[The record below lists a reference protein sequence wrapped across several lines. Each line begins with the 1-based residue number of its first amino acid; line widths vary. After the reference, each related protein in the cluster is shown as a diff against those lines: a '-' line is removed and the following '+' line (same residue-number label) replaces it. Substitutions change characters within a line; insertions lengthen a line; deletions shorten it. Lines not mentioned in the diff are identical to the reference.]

1 MKMQT
6 AQKTEQTA
14 TRALSTRQDV
24 IGHIQDTLAQLP
36 PAQQRAA
43 HFVMNALSQVPFM
56 TTTALAEAAQTSQ
69 ATVTRLVLSLGF
81 RSYLEFSET
90 VSRVVLSEL
99 GEAAP
104 PDRFEQSRSHPDP
117 TSLLH
122 QEAQHILQLAA
133 LVEGQTFQRVVQKLV
148 GAREVIVVGM
158 GASACIASHTALY
171 LSRLRPGVRSVT
183 TLDIGRAIETLNA
196 GPDVWALVFTVP
208 RIAVDLE
215 RYLTLL
221 RRCQVPV
228 VLVAEQAA
236 NPLIPY
242 ASELLVVP
250 VSRSPTTSVPAAM
263 LVLGTL
269 LVDALAQAQPEST
282 AAHLAAFEQLLVQE
296 LPQVLPETMP
306 LPQLAFTA
314 ASPLEE
320 NR

>member
-6 AQKTEQTA
+6 DQKTEPTSA
-14 TRALSTRQDV
+14 KVLSTRQDV
-24 IGHIQDTLAQLP
+24 IGHIQETLPGLP

-104 PDRFEQSRSHPDP
+104 LDRFEQSRVHPDLA
-117 TSLLH
+117 SLLQ
-122 QEAQHILQLAA
+122 QEAQHVLQLAA
-133 LVEGQTFQRVVQKLV
+133 LVEGQTFQRVVQQLV
-148 GAREVIVVGM
+148 RAREVIVVGM
-158 GASACIASHTALY
+158 GASECIASHTGLY

-183 TLDIGRAIETLNA
+183 ALNIGQAIETLNA

-208 RIAVDLE
+208 RVTADLE

-228 VLVAEQAA
+228 VLVAEHAA
-236 NPLIPY
+236 NSLIPY
-242 ASELLVVP
+242 ASELLIVP

-269 LVDALAQAQPEST
+269 LADALAQAQPERT
-282 AAHLAAFEQLLVQE
+282 AAQLAAFEQLLVQE
-296 LPQVLPETMP
+296 LSQVLPETMS

-314 ASPLEE
+314 ASTLKD
-320 NR
+320 NG